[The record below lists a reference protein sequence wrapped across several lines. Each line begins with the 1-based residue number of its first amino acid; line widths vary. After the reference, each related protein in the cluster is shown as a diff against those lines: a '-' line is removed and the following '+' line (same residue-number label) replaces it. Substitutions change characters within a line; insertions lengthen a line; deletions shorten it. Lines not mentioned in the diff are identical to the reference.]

1 MVEQEVGVRDMVEGE
16 VATTAAMT
24 VVRKGESE
32 AAEVKEVKEEHM
44 VVGVA
49 ARMAA
54 ERAVRAA
61 VSKADAV
68 VATWAED
75 LAAQEV
81 EVGVAEHWV
90 ATAAARLV
98 ATWAEDLAA
107 QEVEVGMAVALEEA
121 TVEVQEV
128 RRVEAAAGLK
138 EWAEVTLETVA
149 RVVVRPAVV
158 AEARLVDLAAVTF
171 APNTRGAAR

>member
-1 MVEQEVGVRDMVEGE
+1 MFLFYGHEQVEAKRGVQACKVSLAKAERGAQFCKGEGE
-16 VATTAAMT
+16 
-24 VVRKGESE
+24 
-32 AAEVKEVKEEHM
+32 
-44 VVGVA
+44 
-49 ARMAA
+49 
-54 ERAVRAA
+54 
-61 VSKADAV
+61 
-68 VATWAED
+68 
-75 LAAQEV
+75 
-81 EVGVAEHWV
+81 GVAEHWV

-171 APNTRGAAR
+171 APNTLGAAR